1 MTLNDI
7 GEYFLNNRVETV
19 ATLLGVVNIMLLI
32 RQNIWNFPVG
42 IVMVILFG
50 WVVWDAKLYSDFGLQ
65 IFFLLLQCYGW
76 INWARGQGGRDA
88 QHDDI
93 LPVSLMTLPQRLRWL
108 GIAGVGVMILGVLM
122 ARYTNAALPYW
133 DAVTTVLSVI
143 AQYFLARKYLENWLL
158 WLAVDV
164 LAIAIYAVKE
174 LYIFSG
180 LYSFFLVLAG
190 MGLVAWW
197 RSISPE
203 MKNPERC

>member
-1 MTLNDI
+1 MTLNDV
-7 GEYFLNNRVETV
+7 GSYFLNNRVETV
-19 ATLLGVVNIMLLI
+19 ATVLGVVNIMLLI

-50 WVVWDAKLYSDFGLQ
+50 LVVWDAKLYSDFGLQ

-76 INWARGQGGRDA
+76 FNWARGQGSRGA

-93 LPVSLMTLPQRLRWL
+93 LSVSLMTLPQRLRWL

-158 WLAVDV
+158 WIAVDV
-164 LAIAIYAVKE
+164 LAIAIYAVKG

-180 LYSFFLVLAG
+180 LYSFFLVLAC